1 MLLGWLQTS
10 AKEDININEAMV
22 LLLKTVSYI
31 MTNDVVPNQITL
43 MTFFFVRNLYIY
55 IRQHTFQSLEIIFC
69 IKQR

>member
-31 MTNDVVPNQITL
+31 MTNDSVPNRITL
-43 MTFFFVRNLYIY
+43 MTFFC
-55 IRQHTFQSLEIIFC
+55 S
-69 IKQR
+69 

>member
-43 MTFFFVRNLYIY
+43 MTFFLFVIYIY
-55 IRQHTFQSLEIIFC
+55 TTTHFSKFRNHILH
-69 IKQR
+69 

>member
-31 MTNDVVPNQITL
+31 MTNDAVPNQITL
-43 MTFFFVRNLYIY
+43 MTFFLFVIY
-55 IRQHTFQSLEIIFC
+55 RKNCTYDITLF
-69 IKQR
+69 KV

>member
-31 MTNDVVPNQITL
+31 MTNDAVPNQITL
-43 MTFFFVRNLYIY
+43 MTFFC
-55 IRQHTFQSLEIIFC
+55 S
-69 IKQR
+69 